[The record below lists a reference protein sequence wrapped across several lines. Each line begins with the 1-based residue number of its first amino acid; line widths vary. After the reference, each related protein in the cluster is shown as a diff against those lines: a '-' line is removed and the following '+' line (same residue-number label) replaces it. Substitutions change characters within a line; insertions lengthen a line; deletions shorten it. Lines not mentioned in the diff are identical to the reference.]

1 MTINKRQYIVFNTQ
15 YAGINLN
22 TNTNMHIQYLLQ
34 FNTNTYTTPVTGEL
48 VIASREQ
55 RAEAKTE
62 TRRERKVTHTHG
74 CISNI

>member
-1 MTINKRQYIVFNTQ
+1 
-15 YAGINLN
+15 
-22 TNTNMHIQYLLQ
+22 MHIQYLLQ
-34 FNTNTYTTPVTGEL
+34 FNTNTYTTPVTSEL
-48 VIASREQ
+48 VIASHEQ